1 MWYLE
6 IKAQISYASACL
18 KGYSL
23 SHTFQTPTRFKTE
36 NQEEIFAFKIICLI
50 VDVEY

>member
-1 MWYLE
+1 MWYVE

-23 SHTFQTPTRFKTE
+23 SHTFQTDLRLKT
-36 NQEEIFAFKIICLI
+36 KKKYLHLK
-50 VDVEY
+50 